1 MSFERNVLGGELEI
15 CSTDP
20 LTGWFRDGYARA
32 SSDDPGSHTIAAV
45 LSQDFLEHQLEVG
58 NDLITALPQ
67 YGFPGLLPGER
78 WTVCAPR
85 WHQSFLAGR
94 ACGVLLAS
102 TSEGAL
108 EHTTL
113 AALTSHSVDVPPD
126 LSSL

>member
-78 WTVCAPR
+78 WAVCAPR

-102 TSEGAL
+102 TSQGAL

>member
-78 WTVCAPR
+78 WAVCAPR

>member
-20 LTGWFRDGYARA
+20 LTGWFRDGFARA
-32 SSDDPGSHTIAAV
+32 SSDDPGSHTVAAV
-45 LSQDFLEHQLEVG
+45 LSQDFLEHQRELG

-67 YGFPGLLPGER
+67 YGFPGLRPGDR
-78 WTVCAPR
+78 WAVCAPR

-108 EHTTL
+108 AHTTL
-113 AALTSHSVDVPPD
+113 AALTAHSVDVPPD

>member
-45 LSQDFLEHQLEVG
+45 LSQDFLEHQRVVG
-58 NDLITALPQ
+58 NDLMTALPQ

-78 WTVCAPR
+78 WAVCAPR
-85 WHQSFLAGR
+85 WHQSFLSGR
-94 ACGVLLAS
+94 ACGVLLAA

-113 AALTSHSVDVPPD
+113 AALTAHSVDVPPD

>member
-78 WTVCAPR
+78 WAVCAPR

-113 AALTSHSVDVPPD
+113 AALTSHSVDVPSD

>member
-32 SSDDPGSHTIAAV
+32 SSDDPGSHTISAV

-78 WTVCAPR
+78 WAVCAPR

>member
-78 WTVCAPR
+78 WAVCAPR

-126 LSSL
+126 LRSL